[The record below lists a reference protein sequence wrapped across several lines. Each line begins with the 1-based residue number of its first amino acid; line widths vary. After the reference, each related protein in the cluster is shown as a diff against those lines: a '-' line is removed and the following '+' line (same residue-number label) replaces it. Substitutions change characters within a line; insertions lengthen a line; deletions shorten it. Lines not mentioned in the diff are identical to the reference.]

1 MTPEEIQAT
10 ESAPPIGGVPCPFYV
25 PWSKADPNP
34 LATDEC
40 LEFSAHDG
48 FCHEAMS
55 PFSYQPCPWSGYPE
69 GPGLVQPHFFGESA
83 LAGPVGVNVARLLGL
98 TLPPPVKEDG

>member
-10 ESAPPIGGVPCPFYV
+10 ESAPPIGGVPCPFYA

-34 LATDEC
+34 LAIDEC

-48 FCHEAMS
+48 FCHEVMS

-69 GPGLVQPHFFGESA
+69 GTGLVRSPFFSA
-83 LAGPVGVNVARLLGL
+83 LAGPVGVNVARLLGIE
-98 TLPPPVKEDG
+98 LPPIKEEE